1 MIDPQNAEVREL
13 LVVLDCFMRY
23 SVRDAAPGGVNTPA
37 SFEESL
43 MHAPRFFYRYYIDRL
58 HLNIEMSYK
67 STSSTSKQ
75 VGGSHD
81 PDDNGGGD
89 SEGGD
94 DNDDEDSSDDD
105 DNDKEL
111 KDDEYEFIDGMEVNS
126 KTPHCLV
133 GFASAIRSFKI
144 IAQWLHSRLHVCN
157 EEMYK
162 HSRDVRTIGA
172 EIAKAKVRF
181 FI

>member
-81 PDDNGGGD
+81 PDDNGGGG
-89 SEGGD
+89 SEGD
-94 DNDDEDSSDDD
+94 DDKDDEDEEPDFKNNDDVI
-105 DNDKEL
+105 K
-111 KDDEYEFIDGMEVNS
+111 F
-126 KTPHCLV
+126 
-133 GFASAIRSFKI
+133 
-144 IAQWLHSRLHVCN
+144 
-157 EEMYK
+157 
-162 HSRDVRTIGA
+162 
-172 EIAKAKVRF
+172 
-181 FI
+181 